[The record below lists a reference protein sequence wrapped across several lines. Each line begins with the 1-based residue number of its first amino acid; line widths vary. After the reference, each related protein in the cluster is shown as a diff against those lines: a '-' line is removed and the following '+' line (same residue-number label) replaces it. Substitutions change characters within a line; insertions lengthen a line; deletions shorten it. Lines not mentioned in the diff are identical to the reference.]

1 MSLIK
6 CKCGNILHDRTDYI
20 NCKGYVISDKEYFD
34 MLDLADKM
42 IESTNPDRE
51 ELAMSFR
58 MNISFKDSYIKLK
71 HIFQCPACGR
81 VLLENNKGELR
92 SFYPEDSDDK
102 AFLDYK
108 GDAEI
113 KYAKRNKL

>member
-1 MSLIK
+1 MSWIK
-6 CKCGNILHDRTDYI
+6 CKCGNTLHDMTDHI
-20 NCKGYVISDKEYFD
+20 SCKGYVISDKEYSD

-42 IESTNPDRE
+42 IGSNSPDRE
-51 ELAMSFR
+51 SSAMIFR
-58 MNISFKDSYIKLK
+58 MNIGFKDSYIKLK

-81 VLLENNKGELR
+81 ILLEDNEGKLC
-92 SFYPEDSDDK
+92 SFCPEDSDDK

-113 KYAKRNKL
+113 KYAKRR